1 MEGVFYML
9 HYLAAATIA
18 ATTLAAT
25 PGKVQ
30 WQADYGKALAATRS
44 DHRPLL
50 VVLDNPTEPQAH
62 LDDALLKAEG
72 EQGELLGAYQLCRVD
87 ATTEYGKKVAK
98 AFGASQLPHTAII
111 DRTGSV
117 VLYRQPGQIA
127 ANDWSAT
134 LAKYQSGVGQTATQT
149 YYRGSVGQPVFQ
161 SMQPVAT
168 SPSYCP
174 SCQRRAMGM

>member
-1 MEGVFYML
+1 ML

-50 VVLDNPTEPQAH
+50 VVLDNPTEPQSH

-72 EQGELLGAYQLCRVD
+72 EQGKLLTSYRLCRVD
-87 ATTEYGKKVAK
+87 ASTEYGKKVAK

-117 VLYRQPGQIA
+117 VLFKQPGQIA
-127 ANDWSAT
+127 ASDWNTT
-134 LAKYQSGVGQTATQT
+134 LAKYQSGVSQTT
-149 YYRGSVGQPVFQ
+149 YYRGATTAQPVFQ
-161 SMQPVAT
+161 NMQPVAA

-174 SCQRRAMGM
+174 SCQRKAMGM

>member
-1 MEGVFYML
+1 ML

-44 DHRPLL
+44 EHRPLL
-50 VVLDNPTEPQAH
+50 VVLDNPTEPQSH
-62 LDDALLKAEG
+62 LDEALLEAEG
-72 EQGELLGAYQLCRVD
+72 EQGKLLTAYRLCRVN
-87 ATTEYGKKVAK
+87 ATTEYGQKVAK

-117 VLYRQPGQIA
+117 VLFKQPGQIA
-127 ANDWSAT
+127 ATEWAAT
-134 LAKYQSGVGQTATQT
+134 LAKYQEGVSQPVAQTQ
-149 YYRGSVGQPVFQ
+149 YYRGPVVGQPVFQ
-161 SMQPVAT
+161 SMQPVAA

-174 SCQRRAMGM
+174 SCQRRPMGM